1 MASGLSLAGLLK
13 LTRESQ
19 YALKA
24 MAYLAEQPPGTVL
37 RAQQV
42 ADGARIAGPFAA
54 KILLQLRG
62 GGLLLSHRGSRRGY
76 ELARAPGE
84 ISVREVLE
92 AVEGEGLFQRCVFW
106 SHTCSEANPCELH
119 PVWMSVRPQVA
130 ALMGRLT
137 LADVI
142 HSDFTAV
149 VPHLRFAAPDFR

>member
-1 MASGLSLAGLLK
+1 MAPGLSLAGLLK
-13 LTRESQ
+13 LSRESQ

-37 RAQQV
+37 GAKQV

-62 GGLLLSHRGSRRGY
+62 GGLLLSHRGSQRGY

-92 AVEGEGLFQRCVFW
+92 AVEGEDLFRRCVFW
-106 SHTCSEANPCELH
+106 SHTCSDVTPCMLH
-119 PVWMSVRPQVA
+119 PVWQSVRPQVA
-130 ALMGRLT
+130 DLMGRLT

-142 HSDFTAV
+142 RSDFTA
-149 VPHLRFAAPDFR
+149 LATTLGFAAPDFR

>member
-1 MASGLSLAGLLK
+1 VAPGLSLAGLLK
-13 LTRESQ
+13 LSRESQ

-37 RAQQV
+37 GAKQV

-62 GGLLLSHRGSRRGY
+62 GGLLLSHRGSQRGY
-76 ELARAPGE
+76 ELARAPSE

-92 AVEGEGLFQRCVFW
+92 AVEGEDLFQRCVFW
-106 SHTCSEANPCELH
+106 SHTCSDATPCMLH
-119 PVWMSVRPQVA
+119 PVWQSVRPQVA
-130 ALMGRLT
+130 DLMGRLT

-142 HSDFTAV
+142 RSDFTAV
-149 VPHLRFAAPDFR
+149 ATTLGFAAPDFR